1 VLFFSIFF
9 FYYTTGLMAT
19 DSPKGRY
26 FLGLTINDCNITGNG
41 GPQDFKRL
49 RVLTI
54 QLRAY
59 IERPSNFFW
68 CFGDHAV
75 INIIGFGK
83 MVADLNPAYP
93 FGNYTR
99 RLL

>member
-1 VLFFSIFF
+1 VLFFSVFF
-9 FYYTTGLMAT
+9 FYYTTGLMAN
-19 DSPKGRY
+19 DSQKGRN
-26 FLGLTINDCNITGNG
+26 FLGLTINDWDITGNR

-54 QLRAY
+54 RLRAY

-68 CFGDHAV
+68 CFRDPAV
-75 INIIGFGK
+75 INAIGFGR
-83 MVADLNPAYP
+83 MVADLKPAYP
-93 FGNYTR
+93 FDNYTR

>member
-26 FLGLTINDCNITGNG
+26 FLGLTINDCDITGNE
-41 GPQDFKRL
+41 GPQDSKRL

-54 QLRAY
+54 RLRAY
-59 IERPSNFFW
+59 TERPSNFFW
-68 CFGDHAV
+68 CSRDPAV
-75 INIIGFGK
+75 INGIGFSR
-83 MVADLNPAYP
+83 MAADLNPAYP

>member
-1 VLFFSIFF
+1 
-9 FYYTTGLMAT
+9 MAT
-19 DSPKGRY
+19 DSPKGRN
-26 FLGLTINDCNITGNG
+26 FLGLTINDCDITENG

-54 QLRAY
+54 RLRAY
-59 IERPSNFFW
+59 IERPSNFFRR
-68 CFGDHAV
+68 FRDPAV